1 MILAAL
7 ALALQP
13 APAGAM
19 LDPQAAGQGFLS
31 LCARYAAD
39 PAALRAAIR
48 RSPLGFVRGA
58 DEVLYEI
65 YRARA
70 ATIRFKPGTG
80 CALDAGLASR
90 SHGDRAI
97 AIVSEAIGQPM
108 PPGAVNH
115 PGTAARYSWE
125 RPARAGQIGLAAT
138 LEWGR
143 MGPPEDRGP
152 VLLKFWA
159 YVSDAP

>member
-7 ALALQP
+7 ALALQS
-13 APAGAM
+13 APAGAP
-19 LDPQAAGQGFLS
+19 LDPQTASEGFLTI
-31 LCARYAAD
+31 CARHVAE

-65 YRARA
+65 YRSPRA
-70 ATIRFKPGTG
+70 TVRFKPGTG
-80 CALDAGLASR
+80 CAFEAGLTSR
-90 SHGDRAI
+90 SGGERAI
-97 AIVSEAIGQPM
+97 AGVSESIGQPI

-115 PGTAARYSWE
+115 PGTAARYLWE
-125 RPARAGQIGLAAT
+125 RPARAGQIGMAAT

-143 MGPPEDRGP
+143 LGLSEDGGP
-152 VLLKFWA
+152 VTVKFWA